1 MVPVNP
7 CKTKALIPYYRIG
20 WADQSCTW
28 ACSSAFTPEVE
39 TTKSPRPITT
49 HSPLSFDIIAPSRA
63 LDELRLMLVK
73 ESLANSPSLW
83 CELTDAAGRLL
94 ACSRVKPESAADAG
108 FYKILDLRGL
118 PFSIGTKYRVRVSA
132 PLTPSAASPAAW
144 AVTSEP
150 GHFQLL
156 TELISFHKDRT
167 FVEPRYRTDSEDGAA
182 LLCAVAFPANTP
194 DDLVGA
200 ALRSVEAFFPNQSFQ
215 VLELDAATAYWPI
228 LQGMDV
234 VIFARTQAHILPDS
248 SFDDLCFALQRR
260 GVCTVFL
267 NAAGLADPAMHP
279 GISYLGSL
287 DRRMRAS
294 RETARRCHFTISNGY
309 PMALRESATDPTDGA
324 EEPTVLGQPD
334 VLAKMAKLCR
344 QRVWPR
350 VVIVSVLHLTEG
362 IIDLFLDYVMKQ
374 TYPGEITVILIDDDS
389 AQDDLVRARLYQAR
403 LQAASV
409 PNRRI
414 VVERHRTSRG
424 DCDSLLAGLAA
435 HEADIHVVVDC
446 NCLLNREFI
455 STHVFEHARPQVDV
469 VVGLTIESDDHDP
482 AELLKELERNPNKI
496 GSMAELPD
504 PTQPNGFV
512 NCGIR
517 NFSIKHRC
525 LAAEPLFDIE
535 FGSPG
540 SGLGWED
547 VEMGYRLYARGAT
560 IQSTSA
566 AFAVRCPDAY
576 SAEETENVAGSIDNF
591 DRLFVKHPDMA
602 LVARRWAVDTYE
614 KLVTPP
620 REAIAD
626 GADDQCSLSSR
637 FGPLLEQRRDL
648 IPLFRGRQ
656 RPLRILSY
664 RWHVS
669 HQYELHKL
677 PHSFT
682 LATGWEHQIVNHWG
696 YDERPLR
703 PNVRFLP
710 AAQVDPRDFDLAI
723 LHFDENVLDPAL
735 TNGVVPPT
743 WGDPFRWLLGIPA
756 LPKIAVCHGTPQFAG
771 QFALDPSRK
780 AAFEIYEEERQRLVE
795 ALADNSVHVV
805 CNSHQ
810 SLREWNFRNAR
821 AVWHGFDPQEFPP
834 ATYQRDVLAL
844 KPDHLRPHYRGAW
857 EHAEVERKLDPG
869 IRIETAEHAGAPLE
883 IRNANAFAVANFRSY
898 VDRIRQFTVYLNT
911 TLRSP
916 MPRARGEAMM
926 TGLVPVCLNN
936 HDVELFIDRGVNG
949 FYADEPG
956 ELADFINYL
965 FRNREAARSIGL
977 AARRTAL
984 DIFNH
989 DRYLIAWARLIN
1001 DVVHGIE
1008 SSIVL
1013 PLGSYKLD

>member
-1 MVPVNP
+1 MVRG
-7 CKTKALIPYYRIG
+7 KTKALIPYYRIE
-20 WADQSCTW
+20 WSDQFCTW
-28 ACSSAFTPEVE
+28 ACSSAFTPELE
-39 TTKSPRPITT
+39 TAKLPRPITT
-49 HSPLSFDIIAPSRA
+49 HEPLSFDIIAPSRA
-63 LDELRLMLVK
+63 LDEVLLMLVK

-83 CELTDAAGRLL
+83 CELTDASGKLL
-94 ACSRVKPESAADAG
+94 ACSRVDPGSAADTG
-108 FYKILDLRGL
+108 FCKILDLRGL
-118 PFSIGTKYRVRVSA
+118 PFSIGTKYCVRLSA
-132 PLTPSAASPAAW
+132 PLTSNTASPAAW
-144 AVTSEP
+144 VVTSEP
-150 GHFQLL
+150 GRFQLL
-156 TELISFHKDRT
+156 TDLISFRKDRT
-167 FVEPRYRTDSEDGAA
+167 FVEPRHRTDSEDGSAPR
-182 LLCAVAFPANTP
+182 CAVAFPAGP
-194 DDLVGA
+194 SDYLVRA
-200 ALRSVEAFFPNQSFQ
+200 ALRLVEESFPNQPFRA
-215 VLELDAATAYWPI
+215 LELDAATAYWPI
-228 LQGMDV
+228 LQDMDV
-234 VIFARTQAHILPDS
+234 VIFAQTQSQILPDS
-248 SFDDLCFALQRR
+248 RFDELCFALQRR

-267 NAAGLADPAMHP
+267 NAAGLADPGIHP
-279 GISYLGSL
+279 GIRYLGSL

-294 RETARRCHFTISNGY
+294 QEAARRCHFTISSGA
-309 PMALRESATDPTDGA
+309 PRTLRVSANDPDGA
-324 EEPTVLGQPD
+324 DKPALLDQPD
-334 VLAKMAKLCR
+334 VLAKMAELCG
-344 QRVWPR
+344 QRAWPR
-350 VVIVSVLHLTEG
+350 VAIVSLLHLTEG
-362 IIDLFLDYVMKQ
+362 AIDLFLDHVMKQ
-374 TYPGEITVILIDDDS
+374 TYRGEITVILIDDDS
-389 AQDDLVRARLYQAR
+389 AENDLVRARLYQAR
-403 LQAASV
+403 LEAASV

-414 VVERHRTSRG
+414 VVERHATNPGNRAAR
-424 DCDSLLAGLAA
+424 LAGLAA
-435 HEADIHVVVDC
+435 HEADIYVMIDC
-446 NCLLNREFI
+446 DCLLNREFV
-455 STHVFEHARPQVDV
+455 SSHVFEHARPQVDLV
-469 VVGLTIESDDHDP
+469 MGLTIESEDRNP
-482 AELLKELERNPNKI
+482 TELVKELERNPSTI

-512 NCGIR
+512 NCGTR

-525 LAAEPLFDIE
+525 LAAEPLFDIQ
-535 FGSPG
+535 FGSSG
-540 SGLGWED
+540 CGLGWEG
-547 VEMGYRLYARGAT
+547 VEMGYRLYARGAS

-576 SAEETENVAGSIDNF
+576 SAEEPENVADSIDNF

-614 KLVTPP
+614 KLVTSPK
-620 REAIAD
+620 EAIVD
-626 GADDQCSLSSR
+626 GTDAECTLASR
-637 FGPLLEQRRDL
+637 FGPLLEQRKDL
-648 IPLFRGRQ
+648 IPLFRGKQ

-756 LPKIAVCHGTPQFAG
+756 LPKIAICHGTPQFAG

-780 AAFEIYEEERQRLVE
+780 AVFEIYEEQRQRLVE

-810 SLREWNFRNAR
+810 SLREWGFRNAR
-821 AVWHGFDPQEFPP
+821 AIWHGFDPQEFPP

-844 KPDHLRPHYRGAW
+844 RPDRLRPHYRGAW

-883 IRNANAFAVANFRSY
+883 IRNTNAFAVANFRSY

-989 DRYLIAWARLIN
+989 DRHLIAWARLIN
-1001 DVVHGIE
+1001 EVVHGIGA
-1008 SSIVL
+1008 SVVL
-1013 PLGSYKLD
+1013 PLGAYKLD